1 MWQLLG
7 WGLSSLRNTNNT
19 DMVKKITITQK
30 GLEVEKEDAEKEE
43 DKISFLAV
51 DFTSEQLNAMAR
63 TINQIIKRLNG
74 S

>member
-63 TINQIIKRLNG
+63 TINQIIKRVNG
-74 S
+74 